1 MIQNIFQYRTDFFF
15 GLLFTFF
22 LLFSPSHTFGQNEVQ
37 LDRIVAVVDGEIILF
52 SEVNALVYNILQ
64 QQNQKPTDFLVRQYY
79 NNALQELVN
88 QKVLYSHAERD
99 TTIKVS
105 DDRVNQELDRR
116 MRGLIDQVGGEDR
129 FEMEY
134 GKSILQA
141 KNDFRENV
149 RQQIK
154 ANEFQEKKL
163 SQIKISPRE
172 VERWFK
178 RIPQDSLPTLPETVR
193 MSHIVR
199 LPDIPATARDEA
211 RRIASALRD
220 SILTGRSKLEN
231 LARRYTDD
239 PGSRNTGGRGRA
251 KLSQLVPEFG
261 AVASSLAP
269 GGISQVFESQFG
281 MHVMRVN
288 TLQGEMLDYSHILI
302 KINDRNANPTNAI
315 AFLKT
320 LRDSINTRKVTFEAL
335 AKRHS
340 QDPQSASLGG
350 AVINF
355 QTGSRDLALESLNPR
370 WRVTLNKLE
379 PGQLSEPLET
389 ELLDGRKAWHIV
401 WLQKRSGAHTVN
413 LQDDYQIIEQQAL
426 NDKKAQVMTEWL
438 ERLRQGVY
446 IKINEV
452 SP

>member
-1 MIQNIFQYRTDFFF
+1 MTLNSSKTKTYIWL
-15 GLLFTFF
+15 GLLFQT
-22 LLFSPSHTFGQNEVQ
+22 LLFFPEHLQAQNEVQ
-37 LDRIVAVVDGEIILF
+37 LDRIVAVVDGEIVLF
-52 SEVNALVYNILQ
+52 SEVNALVYNIIQ
-64 QQNQKPTDFLVRQYY
+64 QQNQRPTDTLVRQLF
-79 NNALQELVN
+79 NDALQELIN
-88 QKVLYSHAERD
+88 QKVLYSHAARD
-99 TTIKVS
+99 TTIKMT
-105 DDRVNQELDRR
+105 DDRVNQELERR

-129 FEMEY
+129 FEIEY

-149 RQQIK
+149 RQQLM

-163 SQIKISPRE
+163 NPIKISPRE
-172 VERWFK
+172 VEAWFK
-178 RIPQDSLPTLPETVR
+178 RIPQDSLPRLPESVR
-193 MSHIVR
+193 LSHIVR
-199 LPDIPATARDEA
+199 LPDIPASARDEA
-211 RRIASALRD
+211 RRIATALRD

-261 AVASSLAP
+261 AVASSMAP

-288 TLQGEMLDYSHILI
+288 SLQGDMLDYSHILI
-302 KINDRNANPTNAI
+302 KINDRNANPANAI

-320 LRDSINTRKVTFEAL
+320 LRDSINTRRVTFEAI

-340 QDPQSASLGG
+340 QDPQSSSFGG

-370 WRVTLNKLE
+370 WRVTLSKLE

-401 WLQKRSGAHTVN
+401 WLQKRTEAHTVN
-413 LQDDYQIIEQQAL
+413 LKDDYQIIEQQAL
-426 NDKKAQVMTEWL
+426 NDKKAQVMREWL
-438 ERLRQGVY
+438 DRLREGVY
-446 IKINEV
+446 VKINEV